1 MSFKTIVII
10 TLAVLITII
19 FMQNTDEV
27 VFTLLWKQI
36 YIAKSWVMLALTFSG
51 ITIGII
57 IAQPR
62 KNRETEPNA
71 QNQNAKDIPLEVSN
85 FSKEDSDYISMK
97 KPNQLSDE
105 DRDYLQ

>member
-1 MSFKTIVII
+1 MSFKTIVTIV
-10 TLAVLITII
+10 LAVLITII

-36 YIAKSWVMLALTFSG
+36 YMAKSWVMLALTISG
-51 ITIGII
+51 MVIGVM

-62 KNRETEPNA
+62 KNKKTEA
-71 QNQNAKDIPLEVSN
+71 ISQNQNAKDIPLEVSN
-85 FSKEDSDYISMK
+85 FSKEEEDDRSMK